1 MESPCITAVLMGA
14 LTVGFVTADV
24 VLMHGDGAIHHVL
37 LGSLATILFY
47 ALCVRGQE
55 KINWVF
61 IFMFLSFLLAGFI
74 YGRLT
79 SEEADDDECDS
90 PTNECGN

>member
-1 MESPCITAVLMGA
+1 MQAPCITAVLMGA

-24 VLMHGDGAIHHVL
+24 VLMRGDGLIHHLL

-55 KINWVF
+55 QINWVF
-61 IFMFLSFLLAGFI
+61 IFIFLSYLLAGFI
-74 YGRLT
+74 YGRLNSQE
-79 SEEADDDECDS
+79 SEEYECDS
-90 PTNECGN
+90 HTHSCHY